1 LIKIRLLRFGA
12 ALIVLLIST
21 IPSSA
26 TAAESFR
33 FGLGDNN
40 QIFTDLNDALT
51 GSSFKLQ
58 IKGGV
63 PATIRLD
70 LVDIYADE
78 AGVKQPLPINSS
90 PFSSGG
96 LVEYPAVV
104 GRYLP
109 TNEFQTIQIPF
120 KFKNITNIERPIL
133 GGLQISIVADAQTAS
148 SINVASSIVATFAY
162 YPIGATTE
170 LSNAINPRL
179 DLAKPKF
186 SQSINDLVP
195 FNLIPNLPSFYNQ
208 SPLQAELVVKN
219 VGNIFLNAK
228 TKLVVVD
235 SQLFRSGSDL
245 ELFSFDSELML
256 IPNQIGTVN
265 LSLTKLDQLTNDPV
279 DVFPGIGI
287 YRVITTATGY
297 LGETELVT
305 QTNAKWIIIF
315 PWKYVLAALL
325 LLTGLVW
332 QLKNKLPGRHHQNIY
347 GLEKGSIINSDIS
360 SFNAEVDR
368 ILAQYQESVKNPSK

>member
-1 LIKIRLLRFGA
+1 MIKIRLLRFGA

-90 PFSSGG
+90 PFSPGG

-162 YPIGATTE
+162 YPIGATPE

-332 QLKNKLPGRHHQNIY
+332 QLKNKLPGWHRQKIY

>member
-90 PFSSGG
+90 PFSPGG

-162 YPIGATTE
+162 YPIGATPE

-332 QLKNKLPGRHHQNIY
+332 QLKNKLPGWHRQKIY